1 MKRRVILSSGAGPRG
16 VTGRADADTLRL
28 MSLVEA
34 QRFGDVERVAR
45 QILQRAPRHPLGLKA
60 LSFALVG
67 LRRFEEVLPVTEFAL
82 LHCPGDG
89 ELHNNRAIALAELM
103 NWEEAISS
111 FESALKLV
119 PTDPEIHKNLGL
131 ALFRINR
138 WNESV
143 PPLLKAIEL
152 HPGEY
157 LEAVE
162 ILAKSLYYAR
172 RMDEAYSVCRAMHDE
187 YPDNPYPLCRLT
199 DVELHRC
206 SWSDLAGNVEKIAKI
221 IDLPTW
227 STSPWV
233 LFKYWNMGLSEY
245 RRMAERFSSAMIPE
259 AVRQQPQSIPLTWR
273 RGKRTLHVAYMS
285 SDFGN
290 HPVSNVVAEVI
301 ERHDRSR
308 VKISAYALSS
318 DDGTTMR
325 RRLEAAFDSFAD
337 MSRSSVRQIAERMRA
352 DGVDVVVDLNGW
364 TGGSRAEAL
373 ALRCAPIQVNWLG
386 YAGTMGW
393 HGLADFLIGDAVVTP
408 LADQKWYSERLKLMP
423 NSFMPADTRHHV
435 GPIPTKESLG
445 LSADAFIVC
454 SFNNGYKLNP
464 PLFDLWCGLLRRMP
478 KATLWLSQGNDTLRG
493 NLRNEAEQRGVDG
506 SRLVFATHAADRADY
521 LARISLADVALDP
534 FPYNSHSTGV
544 DALFAGV
551 PLVAKMGETF
561 PARVG
566 ASLLRAAGLPEL
578 IAASDED
585 YAEKVVAL
593 YEDRSLLAEF
603 RQRLA
608 DARQTAPLFD
618 MQGFARDL
626 EDLYFQMAEETLIAQ
641 AAATASVER
650 PVPAS

>member
-1 MKRRVILSSGAGPRG
+1 MKRRVVLSGSSSNAASNR
-16 VTGRADADTLRL
+16 VDADTQHL
-28 MSLVEA
+28 MSLVDA
-34 QRFGDVERVAR
+34 VRFDDVERVAR
-45 QILQRAPRHPLGLKA
+45 QILQRAPRHSLALKA

-67 LRRFEEVLPVTEFAL
+67 LQRFEEVLPVTEIAL
-82 LHCPGDG
+82 KHAPGDG

-103 NWEEAISS
+103 RWEDAISS
-111 FESALKLV
+111 FECALKLT
-119 PTDPEIHKNLGL
+119 PTDPEMHKNLGL

-138 WNESV
+138 WNDSV

-152 HPGEY
+152 HPGDY

-206 SWSDLAGNVEKIAKI
+206 SWRDLSGNVEKIAKI

-233 LFKYWNMGLSEY
+233 LFKYWNMGLPEY

-259 AVRQQPQSIPLTWR
+259 AVRQQQQSIPLTWR
-273 RGKRTLHVAYMS
+273 RGERDLHVAYLS

-290 HPVSNVVAEVI
+290 HPVSNVLAEVI

-308 VKISAYALSS
+308 VRISAYALSA

-325 RRLEAAFDSFAD
+325 QRLEAAFDSFYD
-337 MSRSSVRQIAERMRA
+337 VSRSSVRQIADRMRA
-352 DGVDVVVDLNGW
+352 DCVDIAVDLNGW

-408 LADQKWYSERLKLMP
+408 LAHQEWYSERLMLMP
-423 NSFMPADTRHHV
+423 NSFMPADTRHPV
-435 GPIPTKESLG
+435 GKVPTRESLG
-445 LSADAFIVC
+445 FSDDAFIVC
-454 SFNNGYKLNP
+454 SFNNSYKLNP

-478 KATLWLSQGNDTLRG
+478 KAMLWLSQGNDTLRG
-493 NLRNEAEQRGVDG
+493 NLRSEAERRGVNG
-506 SRLVFATHAADRADY
+506 ERLVFATHAADRADY
-521 LARISLADVALDP
+521 LARIGVADLALDP

-544 DALFAGV
+544 DALLAGV

-561 PARVG
+561 PSRVG
-566 ASLLRAAGLPEL
+566 ASLLKAAGLPEL
-578 IAASDED
+578 IAASDDD
-585 YAEKVVAL
+585 YAEMVLSL
-593 YEDRSLLAEF
+593 YNDRSLLAGF

-608 DARQTAPLFD
+608 DARHSAPLFD
-618 MQGFARDL
+618 MKGFARDL
-626 EDLYFQMAEETLIAQ
+626 ENLFFQMAEEALISQ
-641 AAATASVER
+641 AVGSAFLK
-650 PVPAS
+650 